1 MLGKTTGVLA
11 LTIAT
16 TLTGYASD
24 LGYQRYPDE
33 RGYPRRYDEQRRYR
47 QRDDNRHTFV
57 YSGGSF
63 SQQRDGTWVES
74 NRTGE
79 YYFREVNR
87 TAEHIELFDEDRNAG
102 ALLGMNMSY
111 YDDNGRWRPLYAGRW
126 R

>member
-1 MLGKTTGVLA
+1 MLGKITGVLA

-16 TLTGYASD
+16 SLTSYASD
-24 LGYQRYPDE
+24 WGYQRYPDE
-33 RGYPRRYDEQRRYR
+33 RGYQRRYNEQRRYR
-47 QRDDNRHTFV
+47 PREDYRHTFA

-63 SQQRDGTWVES
+63 SQQRDGTWVER

-87 TAEHIELFDEDRNAG
+87 TPEHIELYDDDRGAG
-102 ALLGMNMSY
+102 ALLGMNAAY
-111 YDDNGRWRPLYAGRW
+111 YDDNGQWRLLYRGRW